1 MNLVTKGLSYQPS
14 NGKVC
19 QKYKCDHHCDMN
31 LCWDIVSLT
40 NKILAGNFCSRQ
52 VTVAHILAI
61 LADLCVVCTENFY
74 IYTNSHNAHEN
85 NISNFAHFVLFLRSF
100 LKNWSN
106 FAKIMSKVAELLKKF
121 KILNKFL

>member
-61 LADLCVVCTENFY
+61 LADWCGGSRDNGTRL
-74 IYTNSHNAHEN
+74 
-85 NISNFAHFVLFLRSF
+85 
-100 LKNWSN
+100 
-106 FAKIMSKVAELLKKF
+106 VAEYFCRVSKNMVLKEAF
-121 KILNKFL
+121 K

>member
-61 LADLCVVCTENFY
+61 LADRCLGSGHQVM
-74 IYTNSHNAHEN
+74 ISQPHN
-85 NISNFAHFVLFLRSF
+85 VLAMLPH
-100 LKNWSN
+100 
-106 FAKIMSKVAELLKKF
+106 
-121 KILNKFL
+121 